1 MSSCEDRLSADD
13 IQRVI
18 NSISDGILLT
28 DAFGNVLLHN
38 PAYIQKTYMP
48 FENLVGMNMREILA
62 ARGAAT
68 CAALRVIEENS
79 TVSMTHSSDDG
90 TIVVTANPIFDVEGK
105 LTLVI
110 TYVREV
116 TEIVRLHEEL
126 EHAKE
131 LENYYYQLYQTQY
144 MPDPSQPIAVS
155 NRMKNALEMARQL
168 AIADAVVLLTGESGV
183 GKDVLARFIHETSPR
198 KNAPFIAVNCGAVP
212 ANLLES
218 ELFGYIGGAFTGAA
232 KGGKAGLFEAANGG
246 TLFLDEIGDTSPNLQ
261 VALLRV
267 LENREITRIGSAE
280 PIPVDVRIIAATN
293 RNLTDLIAQER
304 FRFDLFHRLNVL
316 QINVPPLR
324 DRREDIIPLSV
335 LFLNTFNEH
344 YKKNKQLSREVARML
359 MKYDWPGN
367 VRELKNTMER
377 CVVMTKGDH
386 LSISSLPAAML
397 EEEKQQPAVIVSG
410 VMRLNEA
417 VEETEKQVL
426 LNACRTYGSS
436 RKVAQALGV
445 DHSTVVRKMQKYR
458 ISAEF

>member
-1 MSSCEDRLSADD
+1 MSTCGERLSAED

-18 NSISDGILLT
+18 DSFSDGILLT

-38 PAYIQKTYMP
+38 PAYIQKTFMP
-48 FENLVGMNMREILA
+48 FDNLAGMNMREIVSV
-62 ARGAAT
+62 RGGTT

-79 TVSMTHSSDDG
+79 TVNMTHSSDDG

-105 LTLVI
+105 LTMVI

-131 LENYYYQLYQTQY
+131 MENFYYQLYQTHY
-144 MPDPSQPIAVS
+144 MPDPSQPVAVS
-155 NRMKNALEMARQL
+155 DGMKNALEMSRQL

-183 GKDVLARFIHETSPR
+183 GKDVLARFIHENSPR

-218 ELFGYIGGAFTGAA
+218 ELFGYTSGAFTGAA
-232 KGGKAGLFEAANGG
+232 KGGKSGLFEAAKGG

-267 LENREITRIGSAE
+267 LESREITRIGSAE

-293 RNLTDLIAQER
+293 RNLTDLIAQEK

-324 DRREDIIPLSV
+324 DRRADIIPLSV

-344 YKKNKQLSREVARML
+344 YKQNKQLSREVARML
-359 MKYDWPGN
+359 IKYNWPGN

-386 LSISSLPAAML
+386 LSISSLPATML

-426 LNACRTYGSS
+426 MNACRTYGSS

-445 DHSTVVRKMQKYR
+445 DHSTVVRKMQKYK
-458 ISAEF
+458 ISADF